1 MPAEGAV
8 AVVVREAAPAD
19 APAIARVHQESWRTT
34 YGGILPAEVIAQM
47 AGRKSEAVWSRR
59 LEAQPPGGA
68 TLIAEAGGAAV
79 GFASCGPA
87 RHLLEG
93 LEAEVYALYVLQAH
107 QRRGIGAA
115 LLAECAR
122 HFVRQGLFGLYLWAL
137 KANRARLF
145 YEALGGAAAGEK
157 SERLGRHSFLEVAY
171 AWHDLAALAGR
182 GGPAEPLR

>member
-1 MPAEGAV
+1 M
-8 AVVVREAAPAD
+8 RAATAAD

-34 YGGILPAEVIAQM
+34 YGGILPAAVIAEM
-47 AGRKSEAVWSRR
+47 AGRKSEEIWQRR
-59 LEAQPPGGA
+59 LESPAPGYA
-68 TLIAEAGGAAV
+68 TWVAESGGSIV

-87 RHLLEG
+87 RHRLQG
-93 LEAEVYALYVLQAH
+93 LEAEVYALYVLQEH

-122 HFVRQGLFGLYLWAL
+122 HFVRHGLFGFYLWAL

-145 YEALGGAAAGEK
+145 YEALGGASVGEK
-157 SERLGRHSFLEVAY
+157 SERLGQHSFLEVAY

-182 GGPAEPLR
+182 GEPPQAMR